1 MATATKVTLSDLVK
15 RLKSLPEDQQL
26 YYAYAFM
33 EQLDY
38 DEKFD
43 AAIES
48 TPSEVWQRFSDGIDK
63 EIAAGTVRELTE
75 ADFALD
81 DE

>member
-48 TPSEVWQRFSDGIDK
+48 NPE
-63 EIAAGTVRELTE
+63 ALRELSERALAEHSAGRTRPLTDE
-75 ADFALD
+75 DFALD
-81 DE
+81 DD